1 MNQYV
6 QDAMMNIA
14 QNSIAWD
21 KVRLGKFTG
30 SGISALMTE
39 PRTKADKDA
48 GKWSQTAEKY
58 IIGKAME
65 IITGQSNDDAF
76 GRAIDW
82 GNEWE
87 EHAIEQVRIA
97 INSPAEKSNVKPSF
111 KLFNDYTGC
120 SPDALMYHSGI
131 DAEVGVEVK
140 CPFNSVNHFM
150 HSRVVDG
157 ASLYDINEDYYWQV
171 QLNMLTFNRTHW
183 VFASYDPRQPE
194 HRMLHIAL
202 IEFDSERVGVLLEKI
217 ERADSYRRDIV
228 TKWNALQ

>member
-39 PRTKADKDA
+39 PRTKADKDS

-87 EHAIEQVRIA
+87 EHAIEQVRISL
-97 INSPAEKSNVKPSF
+97 NSPADRTDVKPSF

-120 SPDALMYHSGI
+120 SPDALMYHTNLGI
-131 DAEVGVEVK
+131 EVGVEVK
-140 CPFNSVNHFM
+140 CPFNSVNHYM

-157 ASLYDINEDYYWQV
+157 A
-171 QLNMLTFNRTHW
+171 
-183 VFASYDPRQPE
+183 DPRQPE
-194 HRMLHIAL
+194 HRMLHVAV
-202 IEFDSERVGVLLEKI
+202 IEFDSERVGQLLERI
-217 ERADSYRRDIV
+217 ERADAYRRDIV
-228 TKWNALQ
+228 TNWNALQ

>member
-1 MNQYV
+1 MNQYI

-30 SGISALMTE
+30 SGISALMTD
-39 PRTKADKDA
+39 PRTKADKES

-65 IITGQSNDDAF
+65 VITGQSTDEAF

-87 EHAIEQVRIA
+87 EIALKHVQRA
-97 INSPAEKSNVKPSF
+97 INSPDDRTELKPSF

-120 SPDALMYHSGI
+120 SPDAMMHHTELGI
-131 DAEVGVEVK
+131 DIGVEVK

-183 VFASYDPRQPE
+183 VFASFDPRQPD
-194 HRMLHIAL
+194 HRMLHHAV
-202 IEFDSERVGVLLEKI
+202 IEFDALKVGELLERI
-217 ERADSYRRDIV
+217 ERADAYRREIV
-228 TKWNALQ
+228 NKWSAL